1 MQLGYNKQDKVNE
14 MLFKGF
20 KANLLG
26 IPVRKEELQ
35 QRELPYFNIQY
46 FTLGKRMLNDWQN
59 K

>member
-46 FTLGKRMLNDWQN
+46 FTLGKRMLND
-59 K
+59 